1 MTGGLEELEELL
13 DAGPGL
19 GVRRLVRAGEG
30 LEPLEVARVG
40 CGVRGEGL
48 DVRREV
54 GRGVLVAGLGEEL
67 GVLAEDLEVFLRF
80 FVRGRGRENGRETT
94 GLTVS
99 TTGSPGHGRA
109 GGGDGLETAPVAHA
123 EKPAGLATG
132 WAWKCAAR
140 AFRKR
145 ALAGSALAR

>member
-80 FVRGRGRENGRETT
+80 FVRGRGKESERR
-94 GLTVS
+94 LD
-99 TTGSPGHGRA
+99 SP
-109 GGGDGLETAPVAHA
+109 
-123 EKPAGLATG
+123 
-132 WAWKCAAR
+132 
-140 AFRKR
+140 
-145 ALAGSALAR
+145 